1 MRLSTFICAALAL
14 SVAAA
19 SAQQVQ
25 PPERAS
31 QPATHAKTGI
41 AFGSHNSNAPINVAS
56 DNFVGDLDTKVGTYV
71 GNVIVTQ
78 ADYKLRADKLRVE
91 VAAGK
96 PQRLV
101 ADGNVVFNSTSGT
114 ATGDN
119 GVYDLGPR
127 TVTLTG
133 KVVLVK
139 GKDVMRGSRLVVD
152 MTTGLAHLTAR
163 GMPGGRVTGSFIP
176 GPQSEVR
183 TPPKSRESGDD

>member
-1 MRLSTFICAALAL
+1 MRFSTFICAVLAL
-14 SVAAA
+14 STAMA

-25 PPERAS
+25 PSERAS
-31 QPATHAKTGI
+31 QPALRAKTGI
-41 AFGSHNSNAPINVAS
+41 AFGSHNSNAPINVAA
-56 DNFVGDLDTKVGTYV
+56 DNFVGDLETKVGTYI

-78 ADYKLRADKLRVE
+78 ADYKLRADKLQVE

-101 ADGNVVFNSTSGT
+101 ADGNVVFNSTSGA

-152 MTTGLAHLTAR
+152 MKTGLAHLTAK

-176 GPQSEVR
+176 GPQSDAR
-183 TPPKSRESGDD
+183 ASPKPNEGGNN